1 MSETTMALPAAHRPG
16 WGAWV
21 QLFLAEARMVTRD
34 TSGLIIPIGMPI
46 LLLVMNGLNQD
57 GDQML
62 PGGSTVMNAI
72 MAPLTLT
79 MIVALVGVVNMP
91 SFLATYRKYGILRRL
106 AVTPVRPVMMMLSQM
121 AVSLVQVLVGIALTL
136 GIGALFFGVTAPKN
150 FAWALLVGVML
161 VAAMYAIGIFIAAV
175 APTVNAALALGLVAF
190 FAMLA
195 LGGGFGPTANLP
207 GVLVILG
214 EGMPFGAG
222 NQALSAAWIGE
233 QPQIAHLITLTAWS
247 VTFGGLAARFF
258 RWT

>member
-1 MSETTMALPAAHRPG
+1 MSDTTMTLPPAHRPG
-16 WGAWV
+16 PAAWS
-21 QLFLAEARMVTRD
+21 QLFLAEVRMVARD

-46 LLLVMNGLNQD
+46 LLLVMNGISQD
-57 GDQML
+57 GDQLL
-62 PGGSTVMNAI
+62 PGGSIVMNAI
-72 MAPLTLT
+72 ITPLTLT

-106 AVTPVRPVMMMLSQM
+106 AVTPVRPVMVMFSQM

-150 FAWALLVGVML
+150 LAWALLVGALL
-161 VAAMYAIGIFIAAV
+161 VAAMYAVGIFIAAIV
-175 APTVNAALALGLVAF
+175 PTVNAALALGLVAF

-195 LGGGFGPTANLP
+195 LGGGFGPIANLP
-207 GVLVILG
+207 AVLATIG

-222 NQALSAAWIGE
+222 NQALSAAWTGE
-233 QPQIAHLITLTAWS
+233 QPETAHLIALTAWS
-247 VTFGGLAARFF
+247 VIFGGLAARFF